1 VLVVCVVLGCA
12 HSRIKLTIRPA
23 QKILQVWFNTMFVT
37 RTQLT
42 FRKHEID
49 KANKGSLLLPFLP

>member
-1 VLVVCVVLGCA
+1 
-12 HSRIKLTIRPA
+12 
-23 QKILQVWFNTMFVT
+23 MFVT